1 MWDELPV
8 AALDFSSLLVCV
20 VFLPQ
25 GGGFVG
31 IRIDRTI
38 VPPIVHFLEALLN
51 FVSVVAESSENGPLY
66 LACLLNFEIRK

>member
-1 MWDELPV
+1 MSCLWDELPV

-31 IRIDRTI
+31 IRIDHTI

-51 FVSVVAESSENGPLY
+51 FVSAVA
-66 LACLLNFEIRK
+66 F